1 MWTNAR
7 GRNGERGAVAIVV
20 AVCLVML
27 VTVAAVA
34 IDVGRVLYV
43 RSNLQLALDGAMKAA
58 GAAAVSLPSSQN
70 NRQIQVQS
78 LRIAKAYIASNFQM
92 SADLVRFDSASTSD
106 FNVTYTPSDPNNPN
120 ANNEDSVL
128 GTLNASVPTVF
139 AGVLGIANVDIHLT
153 ARVKRPRP
161 APLEMAII
169 ADLTPSM
176 AEQFGSTTKVAALK
190 TSATA
195 MVTTLMKGDY
205 VKVGLLPYA
214 MYMRLPN
221 IDDYYTAASMT
232 SKVPWLR
239 ISANPMVT
247 DCDGQTCTSNPGTC
261 YNDGVPYSCTVKN
274 CSCIKTKTR
283 PWFWSGCLYYR
294 PAVTGAGTTDPRTTI
309 ANPATVPYYTV
320 SSQYL
325 CDSLPVMTDLV
336 SKGQT
341 YSSGGRSYTAE
352 DYLKLQITGFTTATV
367 NPNAMG
373 TYIPTS
379 LIWAWNMLT
388 AETSAS
394 GAPDNN
400 FPLNSGYTAQ
410 QITQL
415 GVRRA
420 ILLITDG
427 NNSFFPSPRGTPNV
441 YDAPFKI
448 QATGQ
453 TATQQATN
461 LARNTSDMAQICQNI
476 RAAGIEIY
484 IIGLQVN
491 SDLAYR
497 SLLQT
502 RCASNGGD
510 GYFFSAEN
518 PSQLTA
524 AFEQI
529 SLAFSY
535 NSLTQ

>member
-1 MWTNAR
+1 MRKAR
-7 GRNGERGAVAIVV
+7 GRDGERGAVAVVV

-43 RSNLQLALDGAMKAA
+43 RSNLQLGLDGAMKAA
-58 GAAAVSLPSSQN
+58 GAASVSLPSGQN

-120 ANNEDSVL
+120 ANDEDSVV

-139 AGVLGIANVDIHLT
+139 AGVLGIADVDVHLT

-205 VKVGLLPYA
+205 VRVGLLPYA
-214 MYMRLPN
+214 TYIRLPN
-221 IDDYYTAASMT
+221 ISDYYNAASMT
-232 SKVPWLR
+232 SKVPWLNMGVDPL
-239 ISANPMVT
+239 IK
-247 DCDGQTCTSNPGTC
+247 DCVNTACKQVPSTCF
-261 YNDGVPYSCTVKN
+261 NDGVPYSCMGRSCT
-274 CSCIKTKTR
+274 CSSQTAR
-283 PWFWSGCLYYR
+283 PWFWSGCLNYR
-294 PAVTGAGTTDPRTTI
+294 PALTGAGATDPRTTI
-309 ANPATVPYYTV
+309 ANPATVPYYIV
-320 SSQYL
+320 PSLYM
-325 CDSLPVMTDLV
+325 CDAMPTLTDLV

-341 YSSGGRSYTAE
+341 YTSGGTSYTAE
-352 DYLKLQITGFTTATV
+352 DYLKFKIAGFATV
-367 NPNAMG
+367 TTNPNAIG
-373 TYIPTS
+373 TYLPVG

-388 AETSAS
+388 AETTAT
-394 GAPDNN
+394 GALDNN
-400 FPLNSGYTAQ
+400 FPFNAGYTAQ

-427 NNSFFPSPRGTPNV
+427 NNSMFPSPRGTPNV

-535 NSLTQ
+535 NSLIQ

>member
-78 LRIAKAYIASNFQM
+78 LRIARGYLASNFRM
-92 SADLVRFDSASTSD
+92 PASLVTFDSAVTSD
-106 FNVTYTPSDPNNPN
+106 FNIAYTPDDPNNPN

-139 AGVLGIANVDIHLT
+139 ARVLGIDHVDIHLT

-161 APLEMAII
+161 APVEMAII

-176 AEQFGSTTKVAALK
+176 GDQFGATTKVAALK

-195 MVTTLMKGDY
+195 LVTALMKGDY
-205 VKVGLLPYA
+205 VRVGLLPFATYV
-214 MYMRLPN
+214 RLPN
-221 IDDYYTAASMT
+221 ISDYYNPANMT
-232 SKVPWLR
+232 SKVPWL
-239 ISANPMVT
+239 NMGVDPMAT
-247 DCDGQTCTSNPGTC
+247 DCITQTCKSAPGTC

-274 CSCIKTKTR
+274 CTCTASKPR
-283 PWFWSGCLYYR
+283 PWFWNGCLYYR
-294 PAVTGAGTTDPRTTI
+294 PALTGAGATDPRTTI
-309 ANPATVPYYTV
+309 ANPVTVPYYIV
-320 SSQYL
+320 PSLSM
-325 CDSLPVMTDLV
+325 CDNLPSLTDLV

-341 YSSGGRSYTAE
+341 YTSGSVSYTAE
-352 DYLKLQITGFTTATV
+352 DFLKLKIAGFATV
-367 NPNAMG
+367 TTNPNVIG
-373 TYIPTS
+373 TYLPVG

-388 AETSAS
+388 AETTGT
-394 GAPDNN
+394 GALDNN
-400 FPLNSGYTAQ
+400 FPLNAGYTPQ

-420 ILLITDG
+420 IVLITDG
-427 NNSFFPSPRGTPNV
+427 NNSLFASPRGTPNV
-441 YDAPFKI
+441 YDIPIKI
-448 QATGQ
+448 QGTGQ

-461 LARNTSDMAQICQNI
+461 TTRTMNDMAQICQNI
-476 RAAGIEIY
+476 KAAGIEIY

-497 SLLQT
+497 DLLQF
-502 RCASNGGD
+502 RCASNGGVD
-510 GYFFSAEN
+510 HFFSAEN
-518 PSQLTA
+518 PAQLTA

-535 NSLTQ
+535 NSLTE